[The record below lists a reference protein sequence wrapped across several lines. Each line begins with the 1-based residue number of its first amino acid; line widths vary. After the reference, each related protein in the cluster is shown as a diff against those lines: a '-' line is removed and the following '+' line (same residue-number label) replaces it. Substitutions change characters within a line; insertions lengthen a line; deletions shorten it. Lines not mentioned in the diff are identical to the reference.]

1 MSNLERGP
9 QDENQDVGREKELS
23 KESEREFP
31 KELCAGMNTE
41 ELRGYLDF
49 FNQSI
54 QVGVGEF
61 MIAREKAE
69 ERHKSWLTMKER
81 QKKIIEAELEK
92 RKERK

>member
-1 MSNLERGP
+1 MGMEQIHLSP
-9 QDENQDVGREKELS
+9 DQNQSDSAGG
-23 KESEREFP
+23 SEREFP

-61 MIAREKAE
+61 MIAQEKAE
-69 ERHKSWLTMKER
+69 ERHKSWLNMKER

-92 RKERK
+92 RKE